1 MDELDSDFGSLSMSA
16 AEWKPSSSS
25 SVAAAA
31 VSGSDLNPEAVK
43 EFVPGRGWSTAAV
56 EDKNTG
62 GSLRNQI
69 ICEDVMMLC
78 E

>member
-1 MDELDSDFGSLSMSA
+1 MDELDSDFGSLSMRA

-25 SVAAAA
+25 VASAA

-43 EFVPGRGWSTAAV
+43 EFVPGRGWSTAVV
-56 EDKNTG
+56 EEENTG
-62 GSLRNQI
+62 GSLRNKI
-69 ICEDVMMLC
+69 ICENVMMLC